1 MKNNNCEKRADDRK
15 ITEKYYSV
23 QLSVKE
29 LAADYRFKLYDI
41 SASGLCILVREDS
54 EVLKYLNTGDTLEL
68 KYYPHESPEHAENLK
83 TRIRHITKNKSG
95 GPKEHFFIGL
105 EII

>member
-1 MKNNNCEKRADDRK
+1 MENNNCEKRADDRK

-23 QLSVKE
+23 QFSVKD
-29 LAADYRFKLYDI
+29 LVSAYRFKLFDI
-41 SASGLCILVREDS
+41 SANGLCILVREDS
-54 EVLKYLNTGDTLEL
+54 EVLKYLKTGDTLEL
-68 KYYPHESPEHAENLK
+68 EYYPHESPGASENLK

>member
-1 MKNNNCEKRADDRK
+1 METNNCEKRTNDRK
-15 ITEKYYSV
+15 IIEKYYSV

-29 LAADYRFKLYDI
+29 LVSAYRFKLFDI
-41 SASGLCILVREDS
+41 SASGLCILIREDS
-54 EVLKYLNTGDTLEL
+54 EALKYLKTGDTLEL
-68 KYYPHESPEHAENLK
+68 EYYPHESLRDAENLK

-95 GPKEHFFIGL
+95 GHKEHFFIGL